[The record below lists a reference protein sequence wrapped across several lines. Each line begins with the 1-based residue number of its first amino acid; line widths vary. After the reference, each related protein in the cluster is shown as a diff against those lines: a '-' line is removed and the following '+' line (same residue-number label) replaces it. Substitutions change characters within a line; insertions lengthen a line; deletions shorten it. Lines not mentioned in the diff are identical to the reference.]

1 MVGICVNWFIFLDA
15 KQCIRC
21 NTPYIE
27 YTSENSSGHNFV
39 FDSVFDEKS
48 SQVFSEHA
56 LQNRKIYS
64 MPLERTSQRTV

>member
-1 MVGICVNWFIFLDA
+1 MVGMCVNLFMLLDT

-39 FDSVFDEKS
+39 FDSVFDENS
-48 SQVFSEHA
+48 SQVFSERA
-56 LQNRKIYS
+56 LQNRKTYS
-64 MPLERTSQRTV
+64 MPSEKISQRTV